1 MRINPI
7 NLYNSV
13 KFSGS
18 GKKTVSLPYYEGLNH
33 DVFEKKSEKTSVINS
48 RIKENSKRERVPFGV
63 NHGLKRLDE
72 SFIKERMK
80 KMPEDVKKAACESAF
95 ASIKTKEYFDDRY
108 GKNNYVIIS
117 MGTSPAGIA
126 KGMEFT
132 GVDVRYL
139 PISSL
144 DALFNKKHKDLPVL
158 CHSTGKY
165 LEYLDSIGLNK
176 KEIEKD
182 KREYILIDYT
192 ASGDSL
198 SVASDIARMHLGIK
212 SSNFHVMSINED
224 INSASKLSESDFER
238 MSKYVNEYMVT
249 SDMEDYCGIPHL
261 SFQML
266 DDIERLIE
274 SPKYTKETDFEIALF
289 YYLKNNK
296 I

>member
-63 NHGLKRLDE
+63 NHGLKRLGK
-72 SFIKERMK
+72 SFIEDRIKEMS
-80 KMPEDVKKAACESAF
+80 EEVKKAACESAF
-95 ASIKTKEYFDDRY
+95 AGIKTKEYFDDKY

-126 KGMEFT
+126 KGMEFM

-139 PISSL
+139 PISNL
-144 DALFNKKHKDLPVL
+144 DALFNKSFQDLPAL

-165 LEYLDSIGLNK
+165 LEYLDSIGLNRE
-176 KEIEKD
+176 EIEKD

-192 ASGDSL
+192 SSGDSL
-198 SVASDIARMHLGIK
+198 STASDIARMYLGVK
-212 SSNFHVMSINED
+212 SPNFHSLSINDNIGNSDRLSKNETKRMGKYISKYM
-224 INSASKLSESDFER
+224 INS
-238 MSKYVNEYMVT
+238 Y
-249 SDMEDYCGIPHL
+249 MEDYCGIPHL
-261 SFQML
+261 SFQIL

-274 SPKYTKETDFEIALF
+274 SPKYTKETNFEIALL
-289 YYLKNNK
+289 YYLENNK